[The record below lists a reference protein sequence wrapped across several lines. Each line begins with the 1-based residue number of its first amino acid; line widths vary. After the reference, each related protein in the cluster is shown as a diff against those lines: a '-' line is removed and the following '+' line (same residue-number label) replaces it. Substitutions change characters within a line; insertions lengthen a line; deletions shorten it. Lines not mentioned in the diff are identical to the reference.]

1 MKVNFD
7 KRLKELRLEMGL
19 TQSELAKKLKVTQAT
34 VAKWE
39 NGDLEPSLDM
49 LRDMK
54 VYFGVTV
61 DDLLG
66 LED

>member
-1 MKVNFD
+1 MDIKFPE
-7 KRLKELRLEMGL
+7 RLKELRLEMGM
-19 TQSELAKKLKVTQAT
+19 TQSELAKELKVTQAT

-54 VYFGVTV
+54 MYFGVTV